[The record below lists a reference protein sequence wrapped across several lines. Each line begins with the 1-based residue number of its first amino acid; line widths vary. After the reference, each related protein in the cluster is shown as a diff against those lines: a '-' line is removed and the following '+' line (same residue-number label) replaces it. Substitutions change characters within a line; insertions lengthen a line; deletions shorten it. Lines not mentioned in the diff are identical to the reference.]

1 MDQAAQLREL
11 VKTIDNE
18 RIKSGAKMKNARII
32 AVTSGKGGV
41 GKTCVTVNMAA
52 NLIKEG
58 KKVLIIDADLGLSN
72 VEILLG
78 MTPSATLRDLIRNKK
93 EINDI
98 IINGPFEID
107 FISGGNGF
115 VELSELSDIEIDE
128 IIAKFHMLDEL
139 YDIILVD
146 TGAGISKNVI
156 SFLRISDDILVV
168 TTPEPTAMTDA
179 YSIIKILNEKKE
191 DARIG
196 LVVNRVKNGDE
207 YKHALNI
214 LTSTAKKFLNKDIVD
229 MGYLIEDSVVRDTIF
244 KKVPF
249 VLYYPD
255 SKASVC
261 LKNITTNF
269 TGAEIENGAGIMSK
283 LRSWFR

>member
-11 VKTIDNE
+11 VKTIESEKN
-18 RIKSGAKMKNARII
+18 KAGKGNNARII

-41 GKTCVTVNMAA
+41 GKTSVTVNMAA
-52 NLIKEG
+52 SLIKDG

-78 MTPSATLRDLIRNKK
+78 MAPSATLRDLIKNKK

-98 IINGPFEID
+98 IINGPFDID

-115 VELSELSDIEIDE
+115 LELIELSNVELDE
-128 IIAKFHMLDEL
+128 IIAKFQILDEM

-156 SFLRISDDILVV
+156 SFLQISDDVIVV

-191 DARIG
+191 DAKISI
-196 LVVNRVKNGDE
+196 VINRVKNGTE
-207 YKHALNI
+207 YMHASNI
-214 LTSTAKKFLNKDIVD
+214 ITSTAKKFLKKEVKD

-249 VLYYPD
+249 VLYYPE
-255 SKASVC
+255 SKASICV
-261 LKNITTNF
+261 KNLTAKLI
-269 TGAEIENGAGIMSK
+269 GDEIERQAGIIEK
-283 LRSWFR
+283 LKGWFR

>member
-1 MDQAAQLREL
+1 MDQAEQLREL
-11 VKTIDNE
+11 VKTIENGKQKPE
-18 RIKSGAKMKNARII
+18 LNSKNARII

-41 GKTCVTVNMAA
+41 GKTSVTVNMAA
-52 NLIKEG
+52 NMAKDG
-58 KKVLIIDADLGLSN
+58 KRVLIIDADLGLSN

-78 MTPSATLRDLIRNKK
+78 MTPSSTLRDLIRNKK

-115 VELSELSDIEIDE
+115 LELAELSEIEIEE
-128 IIAKFHMLDEL
+128 IIVKFQALDDL
-139 YDIILVD
+139 YDIIIID

-156 SFLRISDDILVV
+156 SFLQISDDVLVV

-191 DARIG
+191 NAKIG
-196 LVVNRVKNGDE
+196 LIINRVKTGEE
-207 YKHALNI
+207 YRHASNI
-214 LTSTAKKFLNKDIVD
+214 LTSTAKKFLKKDIRD
-229 MGYLIEDSVVRDTIF
+229 MGYVMEDSVVRDTIF

-249 VLYYPD
+249 VLYYPE
-255 SKASVC
+255 SKASMCV
-261 LKNITTNF
+261 KNLTAKF
-269 TGAEIENGAGIMSK
+269 TGDEIEKRAGIIDK
-283 LRSWFR
+283 LRGWFR

>member
-11 VKTIDNE
+11 VKTID
-18 RIKSGAKMKNARII
+18 NARII

-196 LVVNRVKNGDE
+196 LVINRVKNGDE

-214 LTSTAKKFLNKDIVD
+214 LTAKKFLNKDIVD

-255 SKASVC
+255 SKASIC

-283 LRSWFR
+283 LKSWFR